1 MKNKFRY
8 LVIGIFSIFGFILCE
23 AATLEKDLT
32 YKKHT
37 LGDTYKYGKTTRE
50 FQWDKISG
58 YLDRLDGFQE
68 ENIVFGTLKN
78 YKNINGLPPVAR
90 QIAMEKYSDGSRPAV
105 KDKYGNRRN
114 QGIPLYIEGQ
124 MDRPERYAP
133 DGSLVSIISRDLDNY
148 KLKVEDMDGEWIV
161 PARYVKEISAKS
173 FSRVVVVDRK
183 NQNIATL
190 EKVGDVWKIR
200 SMNPA
205 STGLDRP
212 PYQLPT
218 PLGVFVIQGKKL
230 KMEYLKDGSHTEI
243 DGYAPYAS
251 RFSGGGYIHG
261 VPVNLPRTEMIEYS
275 PTLGTTPRSHMCVR
289 NATSHAK
296 YVYEWA
302 ETNKGIVIVIE

>member
-8 LVIGIFSIFGFILCE
+8 LLLGMFSIFSFLISS
-23 AATLEKDLT
+23 AATIEKDLT
-32 YKKHT
+32 YNKYT
-37 LGDTYKYGKTTRE
+37 LKDTYKYGKITRE
-50 FQWDKISG
+50 FQWDKISR
-58 YLDRLDGFQE
+58 YLDRLDSFQG
-68 ENIVFGTLKN
+68 ENIRFGTLKN

-90 QIAMEKYSDGSRPAV
+90 QIAMEKYSDGSRPSV
-105 KDKYGNRRN
+105 KDKFGNRRS

-133 DGSLVSIISRDLDNY
+133 DGSLISISSRDLENY
-148 KLKVEDMDGEWIV
+148 KVKVEDMDGEWIV
-161 PARYVKEISAKS
+161 PARYVKEIEANN
-173 FSRVVVVDRK
+173 FPRVVVVDRK

-190 EKVGDVWKIR
+190 EKVGEVWKVR

-218 PLGVFVIQGKKL
+218 PLGVFVVQGKKY

-243 DGYAPYAS
+243 EGYAPYAS

-289 NATSHAK
+289 NVTSHAK
-296 YVYEWA
+296 YIYEWA
-302 ETNKGIVIVIE
+302 ETNKGLVIVIE

>member
-8 LVIGIFSIFGFILCE
+8 LIIGIFSIISFIVCN

-37 LGDTYKYGKTTRE
+37 LNDTYKYGKITRE
-50 FQWDKISG
+50 FQWNKISK
-58 YLDRLDGFQE
+58 YLDRLDSFQG
-68 ENIVFGTLKN
+68 ENIRFGTLKN

-90 QIAMEKYSDGSRPAV
+90 QIAMEKYSDGSRPSV
-105 KDKYGNRRN
+105 KDKFGNRRN

-133 DGSLVSIISRDLDNY
+133 DGSLVSIVSRDLENY
-148 KLKVEDMDGEWIV
+148 KIKVEDMDGEWIV
-161 PARYVKEISAKS
+161 PARYVKEIEAKD
-173 FSRVVVVDRK
+173 FSKVVVVDRK
-183 NQNIATL
+183 NQNITTL
-190 EKVGDVWKIR
+190 EKVDNIWKIR

-218 PLGVFVIQGKKL
+218 PLGVFVVQGKKL

-302 ETNKGIVIVIE
+302 QTNKGIVIVIE

>member
-1 MKNKFRY
+1 MD
-8 LVIGIFSIFGFILCE
+8 SI
-23 AATLEKDLT
+23 
-32 YKKHT
+32 
-37 LGDTYKYGKTTRE
+37 LG
-50 FQWDKISG
+50 
-58 YLDRLDGFQE
+58 
-68 ENIVFGTLKN
+68 ENIRFGSLKN
-78 YKNINGLPPVAR
+78 YKNINGLPPEDR
-90 QIAMEKYSDGSRPAV
+90 QIAREKYSDGSSPAV
-105 KDKYGNRRN
+105 KDKFGNRRN

-133 DGSLVSIISRDLDNY
+133 DGSLVSIVSRDLENY
-148 KLKVEDMDGEWIV
+148 KIKVEDMDGEWIV
-161 PARYVKEISAKS
+161 PARYVKEIEAKD
-173 FSRVVVVDRK
+173 FSKVVVVDRK
-183 NQNIATL
+183 NQNITTL
-190 EKVGDVWKIR
+190 EKVDNIWKIR

-218 PLGVFVIQGKKL
+218 PLGVFVVQGKKL

-302 ETNKGIVIVIE
+302 QTNKGIVIVIE

>member
-1 MKNKFRY
+1 
-8 LVIGIFSIFGFILCE
+8 
-23 AATLEKDLT
+23 
-32 YKKHT
+32 
-37 LGDTYKYGKTTRE
+37 
-50 FQWDKISG
+50 
-58 YLDRLDGFQE
+58 
-68 ENIVFGTLKN
+68 
-78 YKNINGLPPVAR
+78 
-90 QIAMEKYSDGSRPAV
+90 
-105 KDKYGNRRN
+105 
-114 QGIPLYIEGQ
+114 

-133 DGSLVSIISRDLDNY
+133 DGSLISILSKDLENY
-148 KLKVEDMDGEWIV
+148 KIKVENIDGEWIV
-161 PARYVKEISAKS
+161 PIRYVEEIRAES
-173 FSRVVVVDRK
+173 FPRVVVVDRK

-190 EKVGDVWKIR
+190 EKVGEVWKVR

-218 PLGVFVIQGKKL
+218 PLGVFVVQGKKS
-230 KMEYLKDGSHTEI
+230 KMEYLKDGSSTEI

-261 VPVNLPRTEMIEYS
+261 VPVNLPGTEMIEYT

-302 ETNKGIVIVIE
+302 QTNKGLVIVIE